1 MNKNKIY
8 FASDF
13 HLGIPNLKESHD
25 REKHIVRWLTLIE
38 QDAKTIYLLGDIFDF
53 WFEYKKVVPKGFV
66 RLLGKLAS
74 LTDNG
79 TEIHLFTGNHDIWIK
94 NYLTQEVGLIIHH
107 KSKIVIQHGKK
118 MLIGHGDG
126 LGEGDYLYKL
136 IKKIFTSKICQWL
149 FTRLH
154 PNFAFSLA
162 HAWSKSSRNK
172 NNKQFISEE
181 KELLFNYCKKQQEI
195 NPIDFYIFGHRH
207 IPLELKI
214 DNNATYVNIGD
225 WITHNTYAVL
235 EKGVLHIKKY

>member
-79 TEIHLFTGNHDIWIK
+79 TEIHLFTGNHDLWMK
-94 NYLTQEVGLIIHH
+94 NYLTQEIGLVIHH
-107 KSKIVIQHGKK
+107 KSKIV
-118 MLIGHGDG
+118 M
-126 LGEGDYLYKL
+126 
-136 IKKIFTSKICQWL
+136 
-149 FTRLH
+149 
-154 PNFAFSLA
+154 
-162 HAWSKSSRNK
+162 
-172 NNKQFISEE
+172 
-181 KELLFNYCKKQQEI
+181 
-195 NPIDFYIFGHRH
+195 
-207 IPLELKI
+207 
-214 DNNATYVNIGD
+214 
-225 WITHNTYAVL
+225 
-235 EKGVLHIKKY
+235 